1 MLEEKLGKNNTHRK
15 LEESEDIKKRKR
27 KMLGLCVLYTAV
39 LISSFELLSSNE
51 QPNNYGS
58 LKKQG
63 IEKIDTNKYSVIIDS
78 TKYFPSK
85 HGEEINGAIYT
96 KIK

>member
-1 MLEEKLGKNNTHRK
+1 MLEEKLGENNTPRK

-27 KMLGLCVLYTAV
+27 KMLGLCALYTV
-39 LISSFELLSSNE
+39 LLISSFELLSYNKQSNN
-51 QPNNYGS
+51 PGS

-85 HGEEINGAIYT
+85 YE
-96 KIK
+96 K